1 MAVALRALDA
11 AVEVEAPSGTR
22 RMVPLGEFYLP
33 PGDMPQR
40 ETVLAAGEIITA
52 VVLPPPIGGAH
63 VYRKVRDRSSYA
75 FALVSVAVAASVEDG
90 RLARVALAFGGVAPM
105 PWRDPD
111 VEAGLVGEACSPV
124 AFDRAADILLANAF
138 GHGGN
143 DFKIP
148 LVRRT
153 LAAALGEATGTGDAP

>member
-1 MAVALRALDA
+1 
-11 AVEVEAPSGTR
+11 
-22 RMVPLGEFYLP
+22 
-33 PGDMPQR
+33 
-40 ETVLAAGEIITA
+40 
-52 VVLPPPIGGAH
+52 
-63 VYRKVRDRSSYA
+63 
-75 FALVSVAVAASVEDG
+75 
-90 RLARVALAFGGVAPM
+90 M